1 MSNLLERGAAWLA
14 TKLKASAS
22 QTVTYRRG
30 EGLVELQAVIGK
42 TEFGEGE
49 TQDAVVTHRMR
60 DYLIL
65 TADLSIAGQ
74 AILPEIGDRIE
85 EVAGGKIHKHEV
97 LATPSGEVYRYA
109 DPFRIQLRIHT
120 KEIAVVDA

>member
-14 TKLKASAS
+14 SKLTTHAT

-30 EGLVELQAVIGK
+30 TASVEVLAVIGK
-42 TEFGEGE
+42 TEFGEGD

-65 TADLSIAGQ
+65 TTDLVIAGQ

-85 EVAGGKIHKHEV
+85 EVSNGNKYVQEV
-97 LATPSGEVYRYA
+97 LATPSGEVYRYS
-109 DPFRIQLRIHT
+109 DSFRIQLRIHT
-120 KEIAVVDA
+120 KEIAVADA

>member
-1 MSNLLERGAAWLA
+1 MSNLLERGASWLA
-14 TKLKASAS
+14 AKLKASAS
-22 QTVTYRRG
+22 RTVIYRRG
-30 EGLVELQAVIGK
+30 AEFVEVSAVIGK
-42 TEFGEGE
+42 TEYGEGE
-49 TQDAVVTHRMR
+49 TQDAVITHRMR
-60 DYLIL
+60 DYLVL
-65 TADLSIAGQ
+65 TADLLVGGR

-85 EVAGGKIHKHEV
+85 ETASGKTHVHEV